1 MSHIVI
7 GVPKIVLKFLNR
19 IHDVETNIADLIILA
34 VRFGV
39 DVSPQLW
46 LNDLTYEWVST
57 TNVVLYIIDK
67 FFANGYQLG
76 DQA

>member
-39 DVSPQLW
+39 DVSPQL
-46 LNDLTYEWVST
+46 
-57 TNVVLYIIDK
+57 
-67 FFANGYQLG
+67 
-76 DQA
+76 